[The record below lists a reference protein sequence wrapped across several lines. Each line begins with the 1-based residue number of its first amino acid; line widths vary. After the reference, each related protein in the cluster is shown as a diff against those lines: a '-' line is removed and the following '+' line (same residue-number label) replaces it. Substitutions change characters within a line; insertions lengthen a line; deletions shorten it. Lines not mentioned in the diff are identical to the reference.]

1 MSARDSGTKKP
12 LAGKRVMVTRSPDQ
26 ASAFASQLGEAG
38 AIPVSIPAII
48 VGPPA
53 DWRPLDEAIGRL
65 QRYDWVIFTSSNGVD
80 YFFKRLAY
88 AKKDAAALSRS
99 KVATVG
105 RATANT
111 LRGYGREP
119 EFVPSKHTSEV
130 LVQELGEE
138 RLKGKRVL
146 TPRSDIAPDTMVRE
160 MARLGATVDDVPAY
174 HTSMPEESR
183 RRAVQALT
191 SREVDVVTFTSSS
204 TVMSLI
210 ALLGND
216 ARELI
221 SRVTIACIGPVTAR
235 TAHEQ
240 GLRVDVMANE
250 NTTSGLVAALEEW
263 AEKKGR

>member
-1 MSARDSGTKKP
+1 MSMKDSGAKKP
-12 LAGKRVMVTRSPDQ
+12 LAGRRVMVTRSPDQ
-26 ASAFASQLGEAG
+26 SSACASQLQEAG

-48 VGPPA
+48 VGPPL
-53 DWRPLDEAIGRL
+53 DWRLLDAAIGHL
-65 QRYDWVIFTSSNGVD
+65 HSYDWIIFTSSNGVD
-80 YFFKRLAY
+80 YFFKRLAH
-88 AKKDAAALSRS
+88 AEKDATALSQS

-111 LRGYGREP
+111 LRGHGREP
-119 EFVPSKHTSEV
+119 DFVPSKHTSEV
-130 LVQELGEE
+130 LVKELGEE

-146 TPRSDIAPDTMVRE
+146 TPRSDIAPDTIVKE
-160 MARLGATVDDVPAY
+160 LTRLGAAVEDVPAY

-191 SREVDVVTFTSSS
+191 SQEVDVVTFTSSS
-204 TVMSLI
+204 TVMSLMT
-210 ALLGND
+210 LLGGE
-216 ARELI
+216 ARDLI
-221 SRVTIACIGPVTAR
+221 SRVTTACIGPVTAK

-250 NTTSGLVAALEEW
+250 NTTSGLVTALEEW